1 MTNYVDGESSSLPT
15 SAGVEAAAA
24 RLKAHMVRSPLFR
37 SEGLSQAFAADVWIK
52 LETLSPIA
60 SFKLRG
66 ALNSLLVLRD
76 QGTLRTAVTS
86 STGNHG
92 QGVALAAR
100 LLGIRADIFL
110 PEAVNVVKAAAIRQ
124 FGAHLHIGGRDI
136 DDAKERARSHC
147 LAAGGSFVDDGD
159 DARLIE
165 GAGTVGLEVAED
177 LADIDFLFS
186 PMGSGALVSG
196 VATAV
201 KAKQPA
207 TKIVAVQSELA
218 PAMVESFRER
228 RAVEREI
235 RSAAEAI
242 VCRVPAAMALQTMLE
257 AVDYAI
263 AVPEE
268 TIFRAMST
276 LMRHVH
282 VLAELG
288 ASAGLAGAWSMREE
302 LLGKRIVIVV
312 TGANTEAKTIAEAVR
327 RTPLFD

>member
-1 MTNYVDGESSSLPT
+1 MTEHVGGERHGLPT
-15 SAGVEAAAA
+15 AAGVEAAAA
-24 RLKAHMVRSPLFR
+24 RLKPYLARSPLFR
-37 SEGLSQAFAADVWIK
+37 SEALSQAFAADVWIK

-66 ALNSLLVLRD
+66 ALNSLLVLRE
-76 QGTLRTAVTS
+76 QGALRAAVTS

-100 LLGIRADIFL
+100 MLGVGADVFL
-110 PEAVNVVKAAAIRQ
+110 PEPVNAVKAAAIRR
-124 FGAHLHIGGRDI
+124 FGARLHVGGRDI

-147 LAAGGSFVDDGD
+147 HAAGGSFVDDGE

-196 VATAV
+196 IATAL
-201 KAKQPA
+201 KAHQSG
-207 TKIVAVQSELA
+207 TQIVAVQSELA

-228 RAVEREI
+228 RPVEREI

-242 VCRVPAAMALQTMLE
+242 VCRVPAAVALQAMLE
-257 AVDYAI
+257 TVDRAI
-263 AVPEE
+263 AVPEDM
-268 TIFRAMST
+268 IFAAMST
-276 LMRHVH
+276 LMRHAH
-282 VLAELG
+282 VLAEPG

-302 LLGKRIVIVV
+302 LLGRRVVIVV
-312 TGANTEAKTIAEAVR
+312 TGANTEPKTIAEALGR
-327 RTPLFD
+327 APLFD